1 MTPADDKHIEL
12 LIRIDG
18 KVDNLT
24 SSFEEFKADTKEQ
37 QKRQDSKLS
46 LHDFQFGEANVR
58 MTKQDGKITTA
69 KFWKTLLVIM
79 FGVATVLG
87 GAAAFFKS

>member
-1 MTPADDKHIEL
+1 MTTPNDKHTEL

-37 QKRQDSKLS
+37 QKKQDTKLS
-46 LHDFQFGEANVR
+46 LHDAQFGEVNVR
-58 MTKQDGKITTA
+58 MTKQDGKIITG
-69 KFWKTLLVIM
+69 KFWTKFFAI
-79 FGVATVLG
+79 VLG
-87 GAAAFFKS
+87 LGAIVGGLAAWVK